1 MGEIRYYRWAAA
13 LPVVLP
19 LLAYP
24 VGWHTPARGGV
35 IEWVAV
41 LIVLSGIA
49 GGPPYVPFICGLL
62 WCLRSR
68 PVAAYRC
75 ASLIAPLL
83 FAPVFVL
90 YLLVLA
96 YFRPSPEPFLD
107 NVIFYLR
114 YVFGVGFAYV
124 VLVHALRLG
133 LSCAGCLS
141 DREAAV

>member
-1 MGEIRYYRWAAA
+1 MNEVRYYRWAVA
-13 LPVVLP
+13 LPIVLP

-24 VGWHTPARGGV
+24 IGWHTSRGGV
-35 IEWVAV
+35 VEWVAI

-62 WCLRSR
+62 WCLRGR
-68 PVAAYRC
+68 TVATYRN
-75 ASLIAPLL
+75 ASLMAPLL

-96 YFRPSPEPFLD
+96 YFRPSPEPFLE
-107 NVIFYLR
+107 NVVFYLR

-124 VLVHALRLG
+124 ALVNAFRLG
-133 LSCAGCLS
+133 LSRLGCFR
-141 DREAAV
+141 DREVAA